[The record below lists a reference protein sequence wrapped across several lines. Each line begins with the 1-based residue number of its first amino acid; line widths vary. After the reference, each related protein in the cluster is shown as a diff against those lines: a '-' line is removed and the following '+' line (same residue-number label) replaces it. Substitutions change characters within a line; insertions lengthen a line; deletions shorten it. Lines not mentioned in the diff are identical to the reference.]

1 MVTFSLVSRM
11 LFSLWLIAVV
21 ITATEAKA
29 LAENEDSTE
38 LPTSPAIAHLVD
50 MKTVVIDPDMLEST
64 ESDFEATEMPAII
77 LEGEMLAF
85 INAEENDDTE
95 LVTTPGPDP
104 LQVIQVV
111 NKLDDLPTD
120 NIPLIT
126 TPSPEELLRQ
136 QQLEL
141 NEVADNLGAED
152 IVDVISNFI
161 ADVDPTLQVSLRLF
175 YRK

>member
-1 MVTFSLVSRM
+1 
-11 LFSLWLIAVV
+11 
-21 ITATEAKA
+21 
-29 LAENEDSTE
+29 
-38 LPTSPAIAHLVD
+38 
-50 MKTVVIDPDMLEST
+50 MLEST
-64 ESDFEATEMPAII
+64 EESDFEATEMAAII

-85 INAEENDDTE
+85 INAEENDDIEVVTT
-95 LVTTPGPDP
+95 TTPGPDP

-161 ADVDPTLQVSLRLF
+161 ADVDPTLLVPEHL
-175 YRK
+175 

>member
-1 MVTFSLVSRM
+1 MSVFSQTEFSAYFCLYGHIFFLVSRM
-11 LFSLWLIAVV
+11 MFSLWLIAVV
-21 ITATEAKA
+21 TTATEAKA

-38 LPTSPAIAHLVD
+38 LPTAPAIAHLVD

-64 ESDFEATEMPAII
+64 EESGFEATEMPAII

-85 INAEENDDTE
+85 INADDDTE
-95 LVTTPGPDP
+95 VVTTTPGGPDP

-126 TPSPEELLRQ
+126 TPSPEELLR
-136 QQLEL
+136 
-141 NEVADNLGAED
+141 
-152 IVDVISNFI
+152 
-161 ADVDPTLQVSLRLF
+161 
-175 YRK
+175 